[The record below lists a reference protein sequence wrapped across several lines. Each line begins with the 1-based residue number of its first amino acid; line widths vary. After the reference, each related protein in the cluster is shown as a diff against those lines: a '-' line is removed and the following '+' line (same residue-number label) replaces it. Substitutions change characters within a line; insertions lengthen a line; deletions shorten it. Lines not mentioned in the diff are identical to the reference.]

1 MSEITTMH
9 QPMSTEGATDMA
21 RRYYYDED
29 DHLVRRE
36 TTDSEVDDA
45 VSRDQELRAKERG
58 EDYDPTAIRDSHDEY
73 LRHCKQFNIT
83 PTR

>member
-1 MSEITTMH
+1 
-9 QPMSTEGATDMA
+9 MA

-45 VSRDQELRAKERG
+45 VARDQEQRAKERG
-58 EDYDPTAIRDSHDEY
+58 EDYDPTAIRDTNEEY
-73 LRHCKQFNIT
+73 IRHCKQFNIT
-83 PTR
+83 PTK